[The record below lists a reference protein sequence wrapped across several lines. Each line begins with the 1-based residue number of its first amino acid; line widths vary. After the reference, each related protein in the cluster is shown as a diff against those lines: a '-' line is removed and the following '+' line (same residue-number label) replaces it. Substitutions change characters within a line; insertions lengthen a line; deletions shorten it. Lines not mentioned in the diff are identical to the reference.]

1 MRIILMG
8 PPGAGKGTQAKKL
21 VERFGMV
28 HLSSGD
34 ILRAERASGSPL
46 GQKLAEYMDA
56 GKLVP
61 DDIVVSVMAKAMTGN
76 AGDAGL
82 LLDGF
87 PRTVPQAEALDAQL
101 AQAGKPLDALIVMTA
116 EPDLIVRRI
125 TGRRS
130 CPACGRVYHVEFM
143 PPRQAGA
150 CDACGGA
157 LVQRPDDADAVVRD
171 RLATYNRQTAPVVD
185 YYRHRSGLK
194 QIEVDGGRDADGVL
208 AQLTKAFE
216 SFGAGSR

>member
-1 MRIILMG
+1 MG

-34 ILRAERASGSPL
+34 ILRTERASGSLL
-46 GQKLAEYMDA
+46 GRKLAQYMDA

-61 DDIVVSVMAKAMTGN
+61 DDIVVSVMAKAMTENSGE
-76 AGDAGL
+76 AGL

-101 AQAGKPLDALIVMTA
+101 ARAGKPLDAVVVMTA
-116 EPDLIVRRI
+116 EPDMIVRRI

-143 PPRQAGA
+143 PPRKAGE
-150 CDACGGA
+150 CDACGGP
-157 LVQRPDDADAVVRD
+157 LVQRSDDAEAVVRD

-185 YYRHRSGLK
+185 YYRRRSGLK
-194 QIEVDGGRDADGVL
+194 RIEVDGGRDADDVL

-216 SFGAGSR
+216 SFGASSR